1 MTSKNNDKQK
11 NFFFDTAALVGGN
24 AGAQFITVA
33 LTPVITRLFSPEAFG
48 EFSVIVACAGPFVA
62 FAGLRYHEAIM
73 LPEKESDA
81 SSLFWLSTYLIL
93 ALTLLVTIVIA
104 FIGTDIANLLEI
116 SQAHGLIY
124 FVPVLI
130 FLVSIRRVLD
140 AKLQRA
146 RQFKYLA
153 GTSIGVAIT
162 DRTVSI
168 GGGLLAYLSASTL
181 VVGRALGLLSSILL
195 MLIAKTPDKQASI
208 GSIRAV
214 ARRYNSFAKYAWAGV
229 IQQLD
234 MVLPTIVLASIF
246 GPVVAGL
253 YALAKR
259 VLAEPSL
266 IVGRALSKTFYQ
278 KATELHRNNQS
289 IAKITAELLTYLIS
303 WIVPPMVIFSF
314 VAASSF
320 ALVFG
325 EEWRQAGSYS
335 VLLIPVFI
343 ASFVMQPLSRIF
355 NILEKQKQLAMFSVL
370 KLSFTV
376 AALISGIY
384 SESPEMTFT
393 LLSVFVIFLSS
404 SRGYWILTQVGV
416 PRFTMMPVFIGVVV
430 KSVLFSLPIV
440 LVQHYF
446 SLPEWQQILLAAM
459 LVAIYMGWMV
469 LNDNRLSAMLKR
481 KKHPQ

>member
-1 MTSKNNDKQK
+1 
-11 NFFFDTAALVGGN
+11 
-24 AGAQFITVA
+24 
-33 LTPVITRLFSPEAFG
+33 
-48 EFSVIVACAGPFVA
+48 
-62 FAGLRYHEAIM
+62 
-73 LPEKESDA
+73 
-81 SSLFWLSTYLIL
+81 
-93 ALTLLVTIVIA
+93 
-104 FIGTDIANLLEI
+104 
-116 SQAHGLIY
+116 
-124 FVPVLI
+124 
-130 FLVSIRRVLD
+130 
-140 AKLQRA
+140 
-146 RQFKYLA
+146 
-153 GTSIGVAIT
+153 
-162 DRTVSI
+162 
-168 GGGLLAYLSASTL
+168 
-181 VVGRALGLLSSILL
+181 
-195 MLIAKTPDKQASI
+195 
-208 GSIRAV
+208 
-214 ARRYNSFAKYAWAGV
+214 
-229 IQQLD
+229 
-234 MVLPTIVLASIF
+234 
-246 GPVVAGL
+246 
-253 YALAKR
+253 
-259 VLAEPSL
+259 
-266 IVGRALSKTFYQ
+266 
-278 KATELHRNNQS
+278 
-289 IAKITAELLTYLIS
+289 
-303 WIVPPMVIFSF
+303 MVIFSF

-481 KKHPQ
+481 KKHPK